1 MDSLHHPSSETARI
15 ADQLERSFQ
24 GDAWHGPAL
33 LELLAGV
40 NAAMASS
47 RPIPDAHSIWELVL
61 HVSAWEGAILRRLEG
76 EALQLEGSGNFPEIQ
91 DVSERAWQNTVENLN
106 RKHHEL
112 VKAIAAMPGSGLKEL
127 VPGKDYDFYFML
139 HGAVQ
144 HALYHA
150 GQIALLKKLSLG

>member
-1 MDSLHHPSSETARI
+1 MNSLHYPTSETARI

-127 VPGKDYDFYFML
+127 VPGNEYDFYFML

>member
-1 MDSLHHPSSETARI
+1 MNSLHHPTSETARI

>member
-1 MDSLHHPSSETARI
+1 MNSLHHPTSETARI

-61 HVSAWEGAILRRLEG
+61 HVSAWEGAILRHLEG

>member
-1 MDSLHHPSSETARI
+1 MNLLGQPTFETARL
-15 ADQLERSFQ
+15 ADQLKHCFE

-33 LELLAGV
+33 LELLAPV
-40 NAAMASS
+40 DAAMASS

-61 HVSAWEGAILRRLEG
+61 HVNAWEGAILRRLRG
-76 EALQLEGSGNFPEIQ
+76 EALELEASDDFPEIQ
-91 DVSERAWQNTVENLN
+91 DVSERAWQDTVENLN
-106 RKHHEL
+106 RHHHEL
-112 VKAIAAMPGSGLKEL
+112 TAAIAAMPESRLWER

-150 GQIALLKKLSLG
+150 GQIALLKKLSSG

>member
-1 MDSLHHPSSETARI
+1 MNLLHHPTSETARI
-15 ADQLERSFQ
+15 ADQLQRSFQ

-33 LELLAGV
+33 LELLVGV
-40 NAAMASS
+40 NAAMACAC
-47 RPIPDAHSIWELVL
+47 PIPGAHSIWQLVL

-76 EALQLEGSGNFPEIQ
+76 EALQLEGSGDFPGIQ
-91 DVSERAWQNTVENLN
+91 DVSERAWQDTVENLN
-106 RKHHEL
+106 RQHHEL
-112 VKAIAAMPGSGLKEL
+112 AKAIAAMPESRLKEL

>member
-1 MDSLHHPSSETARI
+1 MNLLHHPTSETARI
-15 ADQLERSFQ
+15 ADQLKRSFQ
-24 GDAWHGPAL
+24 GEAWHGPAL
-33 LELLAGV
+33 RELLAGV
-40 NAAMASS
+40 HAAMASA

-61 HVSAWEGAILRRLEG
+61 HVSAWEGAILRRIEG
-76 EALQLEGSGNFPEIQ
+76 EALQLEGSGDFPEIQ
-91 DVSERAWQNTVENLN
+91 DVSEQAWQDTVETLN

-112 VKAIAAMPGSGLKEL
+112 AKAIAAMPESRLKEL